1 MTTLQPAVSARDHI
15 EGDIAAPVTLVE
27 YGDYECPHCGH
38 AFPII
43 KRIQKALGNDLCFV
57 FRNFP
62 LSEVHP
68 NATAAAEA
76 AEAAAA
82 QGKFVEMH
90 DIIFENQDRLGP
102 GDLLGYAQQCGLDTQ
117 RFVREM
123 EAGDYTDRVR
133 EDFMSGVRS
142 GVNGTPTFFVNGQ
155 RYDDSWDYGPLLAH
169 LQLAAQQ
176 AK

>member
-1 MTTLQPAVSARDHI
+1 MTTLQPPVSSRDHI
-15 EGDIAAPVTLVE
+15 EGEIGAPVTLVE
-27 YGDYECPHCGH
+27 YGDYQCPHCGH
-38 AFPII
+38 AFPIV
-43 KRIQKALGNDLCFV
+43 KRIQEAMGNDLCFV

-68 NATAAAEA
+68 NAQAAAEA

-82 QGKFVEMH
+82 QGKFAEMH
-90 DIIFENQDRLGP
+90 DIIFENQDRLDP
-102 GDLLGYAQQCGLDTQ
+102 NDLLGYAEHVGLDTK
-117 RFVREM
+117 RFVSEM
-123 EAGDYTDRVR
+123 EAGDYAERVR

-142 GVNGTPTFFVNGQ
+142 GVNGTPTFFINGQ

-169 LQLAAQQ
+169 LQRVAKQ